1 MNTYNP
7 YVGIYKFILS
17 LLVVA
22 IHVEPFTGDIAYYIN
37 NCIARIAVPSF
48 FILSAYYLFD
58 KLLNNNWDK
67 KIFIKTEK
75 HLAKYYLVWLLLH
88 SPVVILRL
96 YENSTSISHFIWQL
110 FQAVCLKGPYGSL
123 WFLPATIL
131 AFALVYYL
139 GRKTSPVLC
148 LCVSFPFFLFA
159 ALEIEYHALIKDIAW
174 MEVVNEFL
182 VAIFGWLANGLTF
195 AFFFC
200 AIGFYIA
207 YTKNKVRSIK
217 KDTIL
222 AIVSF
227 TLLFIEC
234 HIIRKYELTGSYGG
248 AMLALI
254 PTTYYIVRVLLQLK
268 SKEIL
273 NPLAKYLQNMSMLI
287 YPMHFAIM
295 EVMAFI
301 LKDIKPY
308 MASSTLRYIVVS
320 ALTCVISALIIKLG
334 NTKRFSAFKALYGK

>member
-96 YENSTSISHFIWQL
+96 YENSTSVPHFIWQL

-174 MEVVNEFL
+174 MEVVNEFF

-222 AIVSF
+222 AIISF

-295 EVMAFI
+295 EILDFIFRNNSIYNSSTTLQYIIVTTLTCSLSIII
-301 LKDIKPY
+301 LKLSNIKNLKI
-308 MASSTLRYIVVS
+308 MSI
-320 ALTCVISALIIKLG
+320 
-334 NTKRFSAFKALYGK
+334 LYGK

>member
-96 YENSTSISHFIWQL
+96 YENSTSIPHFIWQL

-174 MEVVNEFL
+174 MEVVNEFF

-222 AIVSF
+222 AIISF

-295 EVMAFI
+295 EILDFIFRNNSIYNSSTTLQYIIVTAITCGISAII
-301 LKDIKPY
+301 LKLG
-308 MASSTLRYIVVS
+308 STKKFKFVS
-320 ALTCVISALIIKLG
+320 
-334 NTKRFSAFKALYGK
+334 ALYGK